1 MAEPVDVTRRVRSIG
16 EFFLMQPEQTYGHE
30 TRYDSS
36 HRNIAIFDEDVDAFV
51 EITLRDAVSNDEY
64 FETDDDG
71 HPKLKK
77 PLSRTFVSP
86 GKVAAAWRKTPNESR
101 SPEADER
108 HDDYSDR
115 EDYDSKVALL
125 GDLPV
130 SDDCNDT
137 CSQSVPLSPATTIR
151 FASSFFTADDQTCF
165 SRCFGRE
172 IPFVLR
178 NMDDTQSMTTTPEST
193 TEALLF
199 QKLLNGMQT
208 YILTPSDKTRYIS
221 EVQSFYAH
229 SNNAYSLW
237 MFTHSILWADTHDD
251 DGGMT
256 KGGDENDYS
265 SALKHAYFALHRGR
279 SMPDPPRWCDRSIT
293 ILTQAIMYALLRTR
307 PVIKQV
313 LKLSKDI
320 CDKTGAITTPASEH
334 SGRRQRIPYAAIS
347 CTVSSFENV
356 ATSVARWCSEE
367 AGGFVSSSLRA
378 LLEVATFSAINIA
391 QPLFEANPL
400 HELSDSFFGPCVLKH
415 KSTGNIHIDI
425 DSVTKAKAD
434 DDDDDADKAAIG
446 LYKIPADAL
455 VAGIDEDTDNNGVH
469 VYDIRL
475 DSRAQYGPGA
485 KNVDTEMVDNLYF
498 FHSSMKET
506 AGAVTTGEDFEQTY
520 MKTWGE
526 SWMRMFRAC
535 DAGCNRAT
543 TKIWSSDK
551 GPSKVW
557 WGLCRVYLA
566 TIDQICIAVANQQTL
581 PIQKTLGTLRAIL
594 SVAIELNTGDIVD
607 WKSQSFVKAASELL
621 LACAPRL
628 SEYFV
633 YVFTLKSEEGEVGTS
648 SGETDSKAP
657 PPTTL
662 HIEFEGNPV
671 EMESSY
677 LNTRLLVDILRHEA
691 SNRKTINVQSDQ
703 HLVNLVLLVSGGSR
717 FHLTISETM
726 AANLRDS
733 FEKLPLDASSVSVDD
748 AKILRTPFRAPSGLK
763 RDDGAS
769 IFYRLR
775 PVDDRFDT
783 DKGLFY
789 HYIHEMRK
797 GRPNLDEMK
806 RKFKTIDDFRDFL
819 VKAALQNCTPSDE
832 VSVHA
837 PLGYS
842 GGVSIM
848 DRVDRRRARMRATSS
863 GDDDTR
869 TTAPCS
875 EAIAERVKQAEKRLA
890 TRPHELAI
898 FVMFVTMEFSRKTLT
913 AIIDCNKMFPFGYLL
928 LRPYQTYQ
936 MCAAILTKSGKET
949 GETLIGHY
957 DFQLSDDVVR
967 KMHYGNFTIYQ
978 KAVVYN
984 PKNVLPV
991 PDIWC
996 QGYLGG
1002 GTYDDAASFVYLLS
1016 FAT

>member
-86 GKVAAAWRKTPNESR
+86 GKMAAAWRKTPNESR

-279 SMPDPPRWCDRSIT
+279 SMPDPPRC
-293 ILTQAIMYALLRTR
+293 
-307 PVIKQV
+307 
-313 LKLSKDI
+313 
-320 CDKTGAITTPASEH
+320 
-334 SGRRQRIPYAAIS
+334 
-347 CTVSSFENV
+347 
-356 ATSVARWCSEE
+356 EE

-485 KNVDTEMVDNLYF
+485 RNVDTEMVDNLYF

-506 AGAVTTGEDFEQTY
+506 AGVVTTGEDFEQTY

-628 SEYFV
+628 SEYFL
-633 YVFTLKSEEGEVGTS
+633 YLFTSKSEEGEVGTS

-657 PPTTL
+657 PPNTL

-671 EMESSY
+671 EVESSY